1 MNFDTLSKYLCWSD
15 RSLGQGVTRAIA
27 FGGIA
32 AAILLLLSSLVFALI
47 GPANVGSLA
56 AAPVFKIG
64 WFFTILAAVIWAPL
78 WETLIGQI
86 IPISLLTSLNAR
98 PSIAIVSSATLFSA
112 GHIAYGGGIG
122 QGMVTFAAGLL
133 FASLF
138 AANARPGIGRA
149 SLFTGAAHATNNALL
164 ILLSYGFGV

>member
-1 MNFDTLSKYLCWSD
+1 MNFDTLSKYLNWSD
-15 RSLGQGVTRAIA
+15 RSFAQGVTRAVA

-32 AAILLLLSSLVFALI
+32 SAILLLFSSLVFALI
-47 GPANVGSLA
+47 GAANVGSLA
-56 AAPVFKIG
+56 AAHVFKTG

-78 WETLIGQI
+78 WETLMAQL
-86 IPISLLTSLNAR
+86 IPISLLTSLKAR

-122 QGMVTFAAGLL
+122 QGLVTLAAGLL

-149 SLFTGAAHATNNALL
+149 SLFTAAAHAANNALL
-164 ILLSYGFGV
+164 ILISYGFGI